1 MVKILGLPFDDFVK
15 GQFEIR
21 QKELSNHQKSP
32 QNLAVFNSNTSWVR
46 LTSGVKVEP
55 AKAKTLSETLNI
67 GQSSIEGNALA
78 KNLVLWGGITSFS
91 TGSLDPLKGGIG
103 YGINNAYGFL
113 SGPEQGLKPMPGIE
127 NISCTY
133 KNNGSLKQAT
143 VKLKCFTRSQFE
155 ALEAV
160 YLRLG
165 YTLVLEWGNVNYF
178 DNNGEFKK
186 IDKYSI
192 PNLLFKSNDTI
203 NPNTVQSQLYSNKKE
218 TNGNYDGMLAKVS
231 NFSWQLNNDLSFDI
245 TLNLISVGDIIDSL
259 KVNIGG
265 SSFSSN
271 ITSQLD
277 FSGSIQN
284 IVTIQATKNSSI
296 INAFL
301 AELYDEVY
309 SKQLTSGPVSGKTK
323 EIIAQANDLI
333 PAIQSQTLEKIQKTF
348 LGALEEFKRPYT
360 LWKNALDSRT
370 AYQQKESENNKALE
384 AFSAF
389 DSKGLE
395 ARSVFLKENS
405 TANLLEKYQNAKK
418 ELQNGADIVFD
429 EDTLF
434 DDNSVKDANNYN
446 NSLKTIE
453 DFITNLKYGTD
464 NGYKYADTY
473 IDQPRDV
480 IINTLR
486 GGPDS
491 NDGFFGIGDGL
502 GNGKADYYRL
512 PNAKF
517 GTSGSTFNFLVTT
530 IFKISLNNI

>member
-55 AKAKTLSETLNI
+55 DKARILSEKLNI
-67 GQSSIEGNALA
+67 GQSLIEGNSLA

-113 SGPEQGLKPMPGIE
+113 SGPEQGLKPFPGIE

-155 ALEAV
+155 ALEAI

-165 YTLVLEWGNVNYF
+165 YTVVLEWGNVNYF
-178 DNNGEFKK
+178 DNKGEFQK

-203 NPNTVQSQLYSNKKE
+203 DPNTVQTQLYSNKKE

-265 SSFSSN
+265 ISN
-271 ITSQLD
+271 TKGLTDQVNV
-277 FSGSIQN
+277 SGSIQN
-284 IVTIQATKNSSI
+284 IVAIQLNRNASR

-309 SKQLTSGPVSGKTK
+309 KDALNSSQVSKETQNLVKTADTVVQDVVTNKAGEIANYLKSPLVEFRTLYNQWLRFGNIARSGQVNDITAIIVPNTTLSKEDQDFWNGNLNGNIGKSATNNTQLVRNLSNQESDDNKSSENFLKSLDAIESYLNKLKPGD
-323 EIIAQANDLI
+323 EIFEKLKKVTAQ
-333 PAIQSQTLEKIQKTF
+333 TTY
-348 LGALEEFKRPYT
+348 GAKVIIL
-360 LWKNALDSRT
+360 NALHTGFFDAGIEVPGAKYIS
-370 AYQQKESENNKALE
+370 SNNYTDNI
-384 AFSAF
+384 F
-389 DSKGLE
+389 D
-395 ARSVFLKENS
+395 
-405 TANLLEKYQNAKK
+405 NLLER
-418 ELQNGADIVFD
+418 V
-429 EDTLF
+429 
-434 DDNSVKDANNYN
+434 
-446 NSLKTIE
+446 
-453 DFITNLKYGTD
+453 YG
-464 NGYKYADTY
+464 
-473 IDQPRDV
+473 
-480 IINTLR
+480 
-486 GGPDS
+486 
-491 NDGFFGIGDGL
+491 
-502 GNGKADYYRL
+502 GNW
-512 PNAKF
+512 
-517 GTSGSTFNFLVTT
+517 
-530 IFKISLNNI
+530 